1 MDLMGKIFTLIV
13 KDTLN
18 FFHEIQIKV
27 LYYNKNDF
35 IFFKEGTL
43 TLYRLMKSIKFCLQ
57 NIHY

>member
-1 MDLMGKIFTLIV
+1 MGKIFTLIV

-18 FFHEIQIKV
+18 FFDEIQIKV